1 MPLHLLLG
9 LRTSE
14 TPSAALQRRRTSP
27 GISLKYRHCSFGFQ
41 MGPSVNRNPVQ
52 SFSTTAFLSTSRS
65 NSGDFT
71 STESP
76 MQISRLL
83 KIQARPRN
91 GHSQHVQD
99 YFEGLIGALRRKFAF
114 KYAWT
119 SLSVAIS
126 GSILWDIGVDCQGNR
141 KQVSNLVRNVPFVTS
156 LEVSPFLFWFFL
168 LFSSLAW
175 PGA

>member
-41 MGPSVNRNPVQ
+41 IGPSVNRNPVQ

-71 STESP
+71 STESL
-76 MQISRLL
+76 MQVSLL
-83 KIQARPRN
+83 PNIQARPGNR
-91 GHSQHVQD
+91 HAQHVLD
-99 YFEGLIGALRRKFAF
+99 HFEPLIDALSSNFPF
-114 KYAWT
+114 KNAGT
-119 SLSVAIS
+119 FLLVAIS

-141 KQVSNLVRNVPFVTS
+141 PQACS
-156 LEVSPFLFWFFL
+156 ESPMVK
-168 LFSSLAW
+168 SR
-175 PGA
+175 P

>member
-41 MGPSVNRNPVQ
+41 TGPSVNRTPVQ

-91 GHSQHVQD
+91 GHSQHVLD

-141 KQVSNLVRNVPFVTS
+141 KQVSLQSENVRFAQSRNVRFHGWPRA
-156 LEVSPFLFWFFL
+156 
-168 LFSSLAW
+168 AW
-175 PGA
+175 KRSA

>member
-14 TPSAALQRRRTSP
+14 TPSTALQRRRTSP

-76 MQISRLL
+76 MRFSRLL
-83 KIQARPRN
+83 NIQTRPGN
-91 GHSQHVQD
+91 GHAQHVLD
-99 YFEGLIGALRRKFAF
+99 YFEALIGAPRRKFVF
-114 KYAWT
+114 KFAGT
-119 SLSVAIS
+119 LLSVAIS
-126 GSILWDIGVDCQGNR
+126 GSILWDIGVDCQGIR
-141 KQVSNLVRNVPFVTS
+141 P
-156 LEVSPFLFWFFL
+156 PGLFRE
-168 LFSSLAW
+168 
-175 PGA
+175 PND